1 MTLSL
6 PRPPHR
12 LERLQAWMAESGID
26 CAVLFGADHVNHMC
40 GYWRYFGGP
49 SALVVAPDGERTL
62 VVMRDEV
69 PVAAELGQADDEIG
83 YGERGFG
90 LDLDPVAGLIRAVA
104 AVPAV
109 AAARRLGVAT
119 EIPGANT
126 RLAADITAE
135 LVDASAALWRIRL
148 LKDWDE
154 LERIQAGYE
163 LCWLGQEA
171 VARAAVPGVSEIELF
186 SIAQSTAQ
194 IASGGPI
201 EFVCDLLSG
210 PNTAEVCCPVR
221 VAGTRLAEQGDPVIA
236 DVVVR
241 TSGYWGDTAETHIVG
256 GNPEIEAVRSGLL
269 DVLEQTRAELVPG
282 VTGAEVFA
290 ALHGRIVTTFPGGEL
305 PHHGGHAL
313 GLTGF
318 EDPHLI
324 PSDTTPLES
333 WMVLA
338 VEPGVYFA
346 ERFGVRVERVYVVSP
361 DGGVELGAMLAG

>member
-1 MTLSL
+1 
-6 PRPPHR
+6 
-12 LERLQAWMAESGID
+12 
-26 CAVLFGADHVNHMC
+26 
-40 GYWRYFGGP
+40 
-49 SALVVAPDGERTL
+49 
-62 VVMRDEV
+62 MRDEV

-90 LDLDPVAGLIRAVA
+90 IDLDPVAGLVGAVA
-104 AVPAV
+104 AIPAV
-109 AAARRLGVAT
+109 AAARRLGIAT
-119 EIPGANT
+119 EIAGADS
-126 RLAADITAE
+126 RLAAAISAE
-135 LVDASAALWRIRL
+135 VVDAAAALWRIRL

-194 IASGGPI
+194 VASGGPI

-221 VAGTRLAEQGDPVIA
+221 VAGPRVAEEGDPVIA

-256 GNPEIEAVRSGLL
+256 GNPEVEARGAGSSPSSS
-269 DVLEQTRAELVPG
+269 RRAAELVPG
-282 VTGAEVFA
+282 ATGAEVFA
-290 ALHGRIVTTFPGGEL
+290 SMHRRIVAAFPGGEL

-333 WMVLA
+333 WMVIA

-346 ERFGVRVERVYVVSP
+346 DRFGARVERVFVVTP
-361 DGGVELGAMLAG
+361 DGGVELGDMLAG

>member
-1 MTLSL
+1 
-6 PRPPHR
+6 
-12 LERLQAWMAESGID
+12 MAESGVD
-26 CAVLFGADHVNHMC
+26 CTVLFGADHVNHLA

-49 SALVVAPDGERTL
+49 SGLVVTPDGERTL
-62 VVMRDEV
+62 VVARDEV

-90 LDLDPVAGLIRAVA
+90 IDLDPVAGLIAAVA

-109 AAARRLGVAT
+109 AAARRLGIAT
-119 EIPGANT
+119 EIAGAAS
-126 RLAADITAE
+126 RLGEELTAE
-135 LVDASAALWRIRL
+135 LVDAAAALARIRL

-194 IASGGPI
+194 VASGGPI

-221 VAGTRLAEQGDPVIA
+221 VAGTRLVEEGDPVIA

-241 TSGYWGDTAETHIVG
+241 TSGYWGDTAETYVAG
-256 GNPEIEAVRSGLL
+256 KNTEIDEARSGLL
-269 DVLEQTRAELVPG
+269 DVLEQSRAELVPG
-282 VTGAEVFA
+282 ATGAEVFA
-290 ALHGRIVTTFPGGEL
+290 AMHRRIVAAFPGGEL

-324 PSDTTPLES
+324 PSDTAQLEP
-333 WMVLA
+333 WMVIA

-346 ERFGVRVERVYVVSP
+346 DRFGVRVERVFVVTP
-361 DGGVELGAMLAG
+361 GGGVELGDLLAG